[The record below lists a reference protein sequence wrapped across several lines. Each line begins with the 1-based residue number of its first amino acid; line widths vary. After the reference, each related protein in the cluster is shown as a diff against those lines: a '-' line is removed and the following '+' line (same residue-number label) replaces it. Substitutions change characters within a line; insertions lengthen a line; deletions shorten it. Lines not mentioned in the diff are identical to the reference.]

1 MSVYNPIELRSYRRN
16 AGHTGNPAAVKT
28 TLSVRALPVILVCIM
43 GNPVQVANDSIIA
56 QETQV
61 SARRFERKLAWGNK
75 EGTYS

>member
-1 MSVYNPIELRSYRRN
+1 
-16 AGHTGNPAAVKT
+16 
-28 TLSVRALPVILVCIM
+28 LSVRALPVILVCIM